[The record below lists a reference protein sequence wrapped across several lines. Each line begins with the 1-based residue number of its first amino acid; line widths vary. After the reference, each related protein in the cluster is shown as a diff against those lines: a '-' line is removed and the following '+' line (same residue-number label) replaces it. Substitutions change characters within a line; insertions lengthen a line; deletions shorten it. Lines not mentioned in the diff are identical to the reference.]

1 MLSCFSKRIASS
13 FPKTNTTNVVASK
26 FGSASG
32 MPQANEECSVSQQ
45 LLAHMKLLLRRRDTA
60 VAALDAGFPM
70 EAARQFSKVLDARRG
85 VLLPHPFAMACLVG
99 RAMAFRAAGRLA
111 EAIADCNRALA
122 LESAFIPALRA
133 RADLLESI
141 GMIRDS
147 LWDLDYLK
155 LLSDVALRDAKLRVT
170 ISQPQGGVGH
180 GEIAAAHRELLA
192 HIQQLRDRVTA
203 DDGCGVDYYALLGV
217 RRGCT
222 RSELVLA
229 HRLLTIKL
237 KPDRS
242 ASFLTER
249 LELVNEHRDLDAVRH
264 QARISALILYRTL
277 QKGFSHISAV
287 LDEEDAE
294 QQRNRENA
302 VTTRVTT
309 AASAPNQEEE

>member
-1 MLSCFSKRIASS
+1 VLLQTHRFLLKRGESVCWSSSDS
-13 FPKTNTTNVVASK
+13 FPQTNTTNVVAS
-26 FGSASG
+26 
-32 MPQANEECSVSQQ
+32 NEEFSVSQQ
-45 LLAHMKLLLRRRDTA
+45 LLAHMKLLLRRRATA

-85 VLLPHPFAMACLVG
+85 VLPHSFAMACLVG
-99 RAMAFRAAGRLA
+99 RAVAFRAAGRLA

-155 LLSDVALRDAKLRVT
+155 LLSDVALRDAKLRVP

-192 HIQQLRDRVTA
+192 RIQQLRDRVTA
-203 DDGCGVDYYALLGV
+203 DDGCGVDYYALLGL

-237 KPDRS
+237 KPDRP

-302 VTTRVTT
+302 VTAPVTT